1 MRRPGSQSVVFFMLI
16 LKLSLILILAS
27 KSPAI
32 FEKEQ
37 KVHKMLDLLLTE
49 IAYIFKLTIQTF
61 LAPFT
66 SIGLHR
72 TLLCPSD
79 IINPWRVAGG
89 VPPPEVQEIPKT
101 DLRTLA
107 EARLFMIAKQ
117 TKMREILWEDT
128 KTELERY
135 KHRNLRL
142 GRNKSRPLI
151 AAG

>member
-1 MRRPGSQSVVFFMLI
+1 MVDT
-16 LKLSLILILAS
+16 
-27 KSPAI
+27 AI
-32 FEKEQ
+32 MAATNM
-37 KVHKMLDLLLTE
+37 VNNT
-49 IAYIFKLTIQTF
+49 
-61 LAPFT
+61 PFT

-107 EARLFMIAKQ
+107 EARMFMIAKQ

-135 KHRNLRL
+135 KQGNLRL
-142 GRNKSRPLI
+142 GRNKRRPLI
-151 AAG
+151 AAGGVVLTKLGGPPLAWE